1 MFILYMGLNN
11 VTFRGSWG
19 NMPGEVWKKL
29 SKGGAHQW
37 CTVNYQRDYKED
49 NDTTHRFGK
58 FAHAGNIITV
68 DGGKKGRVTDGIL
81 FTKEDA
87 LNAAVHFIDETLPGD
102 SEEENGVR
110 AAYGFSVNGNALPYF
125 MYLKYK
131 GKSIVNNATEEHYG
145 LFAHIFWVQGCDG
158 YMDEDAVG
166 IAMATIINKNV
177 INDDGVYGEYLT
189 ELTRVMETDDIDGFN
204 RLLKVY
210 NSIESTP
217 EIMRMKQTDIDSF
230 KAFKSVT
237 GGGLRRKATKRKATK
252 RKASK
257 RKATKRKAI
266 IRKSMKRR
274 KTKRKATRRKNSKR
288 KNTRRRR
295 R

>member
-19 NMPGEVWKKL
+19 NLPGEVWKKL

>member
-1 MFILYMGLNN
+1 MDLNN
-11 VTFRGSWG
+11 VTFMGSWG
-19 NMPGEVWKKL
+19 DLPGKVWKEL

-37 CTVNYQRDYKED
+37 CTKNYQEDYKED

-166 IAMATIINKNV
+166 IAMATIINKNGKLNGGY
-177 INDDGVYGEYLT
+177 IEYLT
-189 ELTRVMETDDIDGFN
+189 ELTRIMDNNDEDGFN
-204 RLLKVY
+204 RLLEAY
-210 NSIESTP
+210 NSIASTP

-237 GGGLRRKATKRKATK
+237 GGGLRRKATKRKASKRKATK
-252 RKASK
+252 RKAS
-257 RKATKRKAI
+257 KRKAI

>member
-1 MFILYMGLNN
+1 MDLNN

-19 NMPGEVWKKL
+19 HLPWKVWKVL

-145 LFAHIFWVQGCDG
+145 LFAHIFWVQGF
-158 YMDEDAVG
+158 
-166 IAMATIINKNV
+166 IIM
-177 INDDGVYGEYLT
+177 L
-189 ELTRVMETDDIDGFN
+189 GFGGKPLFG
-204 RLLKVY
+204 RL
-210 NSIESTP
+210 
-217 EIMRMKQTDIDSF
+217 R
-230 KAFKSVT
+230 
-237 GGGLRRKATKRKATK
+237 
-252 RKASK
+252 
-257 RKATKRKAI
+257 
-266 IRKSMKRR
+266 
-274 KTKRKATRRKNSKR
+274 
-288 KNTRRRR
+288 
-295 R
+295 